1 MAVRKV
7 FFGKNYFLIQLHNI
21 SHYIYIFVDNSE
33 NRLYTTRSLSRTAIR
48 LPNHQNA
55 RDLSKWLDLASRRG
69 PLYAQLTYGHI
80 QRGLE
85 LLLQLPGRES
95 IRDASLNGLEARQ
108 LVSMVLAW
116 QVSRSDILM
125 SMTEPVGLLH
135 VF

>member
-1 MAVRKV
+1 
-7 FFGKNYFLIQLHNI
+7 
-21 SHYIYIFVDNSE
+21 
-33 NRLYTTRSLSRTAIR
+33 
-48 LPNHQNA
+48 
-55 RDLSKWLDLASRRG
+55 
-69 PLYAQLTYGHI
+69 
-80 QRGLE
+80 
-85 LLLQLPGRES
+85 LQLPGRES